1 MKTLIVSPDGRGKR
15 LDAWLSEQE
24 PDLSRSRI
32 QSLIRAGSILLNG
45 CPTKPSQK
53 LVREMAVRVDVP
65 PPVSSELVPEDIPL
79 DVLYEDADVV
89 VLNKPAGLVVH
100 PAAGHA
106 SGTLVNALLAHCP
119 DLAGIGGEKRPGIV
133 HRLDRDTTG
142 VMVVAKNELAMH
154 GLVSQFRQRQVEKEY
169 LALVW
174 GRLAPTSGRVE
185 TPIGRNPHNRKTMSA
200 TSGSG
205 RLAITTYQTIE
216 LFRDTSLVTVR
227 IETGRT
233 HQIRVHMA
241 FLGHS
246 VVGDPQ
252 YGRQRYQVLPI
263 SVPTR
268 QMLHAIRL
276 GLNHPRTGERLIIE
290 APVPDDM
297 RVLLE
302 TLRNQSK

>member
-1 MKTLIVSPDGRGKR
+1 MKTLTVPPEGSGKR

-32 QSLIRAGSILLNG
+32 QSLIRAHCILLNG
-45 CPTKPSQK
+45 RPTKPSQK
-53 LVREMAVRVDVP
+53 LVPALVIRVDVP
-65 PPVSSELVPEDIPL
+65 PPVSPELRPEAIPL
-79 DVLYEDADVV
+79 DVLYEDADII

-142 VMVVAKNELAMH
+142 AMVVAKNEFALRA
-154 GLVSQFRQRQVEKEY
+154 LVNQFRQRQVSKEY
-169 LALVW
+169 LTLVW
-174 GRLAPTSGRVE
+174 GHLAPAAGRVE
-185 TPIGRNPHNRKTMSA
+185 TTIGRNPHNRKTMSA

-205 RLAITTYQTIE
+205 RLAVTTYETLE
-216 LFRDTSLVTVR
+216 TFRDTSLLNVR

-252 YGRQRYQVLPI
+252 YGRQRPQVLP
-263 SVPTR
+263 VPVPAR
-268 QMLHAIRL
+268 QMLHAVRL
-276 GLNHPRTGERLIIE
+276 GLSHPRTGARLIME
-290 APVPDDM
+290 APIPDDL

-302 TLRNQSK
+302 TLRNPSK

>member
-53 LVREMAVRVDVP
+53 LVREMAISVDVP

-79 DVLYEDADVV
+79 DVLFEDADIV

-142 VMVVAKNELAMH
+142 VMVVAKNEFAMH

-185 TPIGRNPHNRKTMSA
+185 TPIGRNPRNRKTMSA

-246 VVGDPQ
+246 VLGDPQ
-252 YGRQRYQVLPI
+252 YGRQRHQVLPI
-263 SVPTR
+263 PVPAR

-276 GLNHPRTGERLIIE
+276 GLNHPRTDERLIIE